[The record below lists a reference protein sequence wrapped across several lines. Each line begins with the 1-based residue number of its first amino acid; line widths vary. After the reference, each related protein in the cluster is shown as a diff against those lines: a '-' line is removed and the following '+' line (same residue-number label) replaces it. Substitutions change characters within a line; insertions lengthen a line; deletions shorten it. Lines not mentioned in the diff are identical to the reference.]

1 MENITDADFQ
11 EKVLNGGLPVVVD
24 FWAEWCMPCKMMSP
38 VLEEIDKEYEGKVK
52 IMKMNIDDNQ
62 ETPQKFSITSI
73 PTLVVFK
80 NGESV
85 ENIVGAVSKTEITKV
100 LDKYL

>member
-11 EKVLNGGLPVVVD
+11 EKVLNGATPVIVD